1 MNAILYFIVL
11 LAWGS
16 SWFAISF
23 QLGDVAPQVSIA
35 WRFLLASFML
45 FIWCYARGLKL
56 SFSWRAHSSWL
67 LLGFFLFCV
76 NYICAYFGT
85 FYLASGLVCLIFS
98 TLTFGTFYLA
108 SGLVCLIFSTL
119 TLFTVFNGFIFF
131 KKPIRLPIL
140 FGAIV
145 GILGL
150 SIIFSNEIS
159 NTDWSLESGIVKGFL
174 WMLLATFFAS
184 IGMLL
189 SGQMQARKMPL
200 VQSNAFS
207 MLYGSL
213 IIVTYVS
220 VSDISFSFSTSY
232 SYVISLIYLSLVAS
246 VIGFGV
252 YLKLVGNIG
261 ADKASYVNIFTPTIA
276 LFLSTLFENY
286 QWSWTGLV
294 GVALIIIGNIIVL
307 YTKPVTT

>member
-1 MNAILYFIVL
+1 MNALLYFVVL

-23 QLGDVAPQVSIA
+23 QLGDVAPQVSIV
-35 WRFLLASFML
+35 WRFLLASIIL
-45 FIWCYARGLKL
+45 FAWCYLRGLKL
-56 SFSWRAHSSWL
+56 SFPWRDHLSWL

-98 TLTFGTFYLA
+98 TLT
-108 SGLVCLIFSTL
+108 
-119 TLFTVFNGFIFF
+119 LFTVFNGFVFF

-140 FGAIV
+140 IGALV
-145 GILGL
+145 GIAGL
-150 SIIFSNEIS
+150 SVIFSNEIS
-159 NTDWSLESGIVKGFL
+159 STDWSVESGVVKGFL

-189 SGQMQARKMPL
+189 SGQFQARKMPL

-213 IIVTYVS
+213 ILVS
-220 VSDISFSFSTSY
+220 YITVSEVSFSFNTSY
-232 SYVISLIYLSLVAS
+232 SYVISLVYLALIAS

-276 LFLSTLFENY
+276 LLLSTLFENY
-286 QWSWTGLV
+286 EWSWVGLI
-294 GVALIIIGNIIVL
+294 GVLLIIVGNIIVL
-307 YTKPVTT
+307 YAKPVN

>member
-1 MNAILYFIVL
+1 MNALLYFVVL

-23 QLGDVAPQVSIA
+23 QLGDVAPQVSIV
-35 WRFLLASFML
+35 WRFLLASIIL
-45 FIWCYARGLKL
+45 FIWCYFRGLKL
-56 SFSWRAHSSWL
+56 SFPWRDHLSWL

-98 TLTFGTFYLA
+98 TLT
-108 SGLVCLIFSTL
+108 
-119 TLFTVFNGFIFF
+119 LFTVFNGFVFF

-140 FGAIV
+140 IGAVV
-145 GILGL
+145 GIAGL
-150 SIIFSNEIS
+150 SVIFSNEIS
-159 NTDWSLESGIVKGFL
+159 STDWSVESGVVKGFL

-189 SGQMQARKMPL
+189 SGQFQARKMPL

-213 IIVTYVS
+213 ILVS
-220 VSDISFSFSTSY
+220 YIAVSDVSFSFNTSY
-232 SYVISLIYLSLVAS
+232 SYVISLVYLALIAS

-276 LFLSTLFENY
+276 LLLSTLFENY
-286 QWSWTGLV
+286 EWSWVGLI
-294 GVALIIIGNIIVL
+294 GVLLIIIGNIIVL
-307 YTKPVTT
+307 YAKPVN

>member
-1 MNAILYFIVL
+1 MNALLYFVVL

-23 QLGDVAPQVSIA
+23 QLGDVAPQVSIV
-35 WRFLLASFML
+35 WRFLLASIIL
-45 FIWCYARGLKL
+45 FIWCYFRGLKL
-56 SFSWRAHSSWL
+56 SFPWRDHLSWL

-98 TLTFGTFYLA
+98 TLT
-108 SGLVCLIFSTL
+108 
-119 TLFTVFNGFIFF
+119 LFTVFNGFVFF
-131 KKPIRLPIL
+131 KKPIRPPIL
-140 FGAIV
+140 IGAVV
-145 GILGL
+145 GIAGL

-159 NTDWSLESGIVKGFL
+159 SADWSLESGVVKGFL

-189 SGQMQARKMPL
+189 SGQFQARKMPL

-213 IIVTYVS
+213 ILVS
-220 VSDISFSFSTSY
+220 YITVSEVSFSFNTIY
-232 SYVISLIYLSLVAS
+232 SYVLSLVYLALIAS

-276 LFLSTLFENY
+276 LLLSTLFENY
-286 QWSWTGLV
+286 EWSWVGLI
-294 GVALIIIGNIIVL
+294 GVLLIIIGNIIVL
-307 YTKPVTT
+307 YAKPVK

>member
-11 LAWGS
+11 LSWGS

-76 NYICAYFGT
+76 NYICAY
-85 FYLASGLVCLIFS
+85 
-98 TLTFGTFYLA
+98 FGTFYLA

-220 VSDISFSFSTSY
+220 LSDISFSFSASY

-307 YTKPVTT
+307 YAKPVTT

>member
-1 MNAILYFIVL
+1 MNAFLYIIVL

-23 QLGDVAPQVSIA
+23 QLGDVAPQVSIV
-35 WRFLLASFML
+35 WRFLLASLLL
-45 FIWCYARGLKL
+45 FIWCFARGLKL
-56 SFSWRAHSSWL
+56 SYPWREHVNWL
-67 LLGFFLFCV
+67 LLGFFLFCI

-85 FYLASGLVCLIFS
+85 SYLTTGV
-98 TLTFGTFYLA
+98 
-108 SGLVCLIFSTL
+108 VCLIFSTL

-131 KKPIRLPIL
+131 KKPIRFPIL
-140 FGAIV
+140 LGAIV
-145 GILGL
+145 GIAGL

-159 NTDWSLESGIVKGFL
+159 STEWSLDSGIVKGFL

-189 SGQMQARKMPL
+189 SGQMQARKIPL
-200 VQSNAFS
+200 IQSNAFS

-213 IIVTYVS
+213 ILVTYIS
-220 VSDISFSFSTSY
+220 FSDISFSFDTSY
-232 SYVISLIYLSLVAS
+232 TYVTSLIYLSVVAS
-246 VIGFGV
+246 AIGFGV

-276 LFLSTLFENY
+276 LLLSTLFEDY
-286 QWSWTGLV
+286 VWSWTGLI
-294 GVALIIIGNIIVL
+294 GVILIIFGNIIVL
-307 YTKPVTT
+307 YAKPVTT

>member
-1 MNAILYFIVL
+1 MNALLYFVVL

-23 QLGDVAPQVSIA
+23 QLGDVAPQVSIV
-35 WRFLLASFML
+35 WRFLLASIIL
-45 FIWCYARGLKL
+45 FIWCYFRGLKL
-56 SFSWRAHSSWL
+56 SFPWRDHLSWL

-98 TLTFGTFYLA
+98 TLT
-108 SGLVCLIFSTL
+108 
-119 TLFTVFNGFIFF
+119 LFTVFNGFVFF

-140 FGAIV
+140 IGAVV
-145 GILGL
+145 GIAGL
-150 SIIFSNEIS
+150 SVIFSNEIS
-159 NTDWSLESGIVKGFL
+159 STDWSLESGVVKGFL

-189 SGQMQARKMPL
+189 SGQFQARKMPL

-213 IIVTYVS
+213 ILVFYIA
-220 VSDISFSFSTSY
+220 VSDVSFSFDTNY
-232 SYVISLIYLSLVAS
+232 SYVISLVYLALIAS

-276 LFLSTLFENY
+276 LRLSTLFENY
-286 QWSWTGLV
+286 EWSWVGLI
-294 GVALIIIGNIIVL
+294 GVLLIIIGNIIVL
-307 YTKPVTT
+307 YAKPVN

>member
-1 MNAILYFIVL
+1 MNAFLYIIVL

-23 QLGDVAPQVSIA
+23 QLGDVAPQVSIV
-35 WRFLLASFML
+35 WRFLLASLML
-45 FIWCYARGLKL
+45 FIWCFARGLKL
-56 SFSWRAHSSWL
+56 SFPWREHINWL
-67 LLGFFLFCV
+67 LLGFFLFCI

-85 FYLASGLVCLIFS
+85 IYLV
-98 TLTFGTFYLA
+98 

-119 TLFTVFNGFIFF
+119 TLFTVLNGFVFF
-131 KKPIRLPIL
+131 KKPVRLPIL

-145 GILGL
+145 GIAGL

-159 NTDWSLESGIVKGFL
+159 STEWSLDSGIVKGFL

-189 SGQMQARKMPL
+189 SGQMQARKIPL
-200 VQSNAFS
+200 IQSNAFS

-213 IIVTYVS
+213 ILVTY
-220 VSDISFSFSTSY
+220 ISFSDLSFSFDTSY
-232 SYVISLIYLSLVAS
+232 NYVVSLIYLSLVAS

-276 LFLSTLFENY
+276 LLLSTLFEDY
-286 QWSWTGLV
+286 VWSWTGLI
-294 GVALIIIGNIIVL
+294 GVILIIFGNIIVL
-307 YTKPVTT
+307 YAKPRAI

>member
-1 MNAILYFIVL
+1 MNALLYFVVL

-23 QLGDVAPQVSIA
+23 QLGDVAPQVSIV
-35 WRFLLASFML
+35 WRFLLASIIL
-45 FIWCYARGLKL
+45 FIWCYFRGLKL
-56 SFSWRAHSSWL
+56 SFPWRDHLSWL

-85 FYLASGLVCLIFS
+85 FYLASGLI
-98 TLTFGTFYLA
+98 
-108 SGLVCLIFSTL
+108 CLIFSTL
-119 TLFTVFNGFIFF
+119 TLFTVFNGFVFF

-140 FGAIV
+140 VGAVV
-145 GILGL
+145 GIAGL

-159 NTDWSLESGIVKGFL
+159 STDWSLESGVVKGFL

-189 SGQMQARKMPL
+189 SGQFQARKMPL

-213 IIVTYVS
+213 ILVS
-220 VSDISFSFSTSY
+220 YITVSDVSFSFNSSY
-232 SYVISLIYLSLVAS
+232 SYVLSLVYLALIAS

-276 LFLSTLFENY
+276 LLLSTLFENY
-286 QWSWTGLV
+286 DWSWVGLI
-294 GVALIIIGNIIVL
+294 GVLLIIIGNIIVL
-307 YTKPVTT
+307 YAKPVN

>member
-56 SFSWRAHSSWL
+56 SFSWRAHFSWL

-76 NYICAYFGT
+76 NYICAY
-85 FYLASGLVCLIFS
+85 
-98 TLTFGTFYLA
+98 FGTFYLA

-307 YTKPVTT
+307 YAKPVTT

>member
-1 MNAILYFIVL
+1 MNAFLYIIVL

-16 SWFAISF
+16 SWFGISF
-23 QLGDVAPQVSIA
+23 QLDYDVAPQVSIV
-35 WRFLLASFML
+35 WRFLLASLML
-45 FIWCYARGLKL
+45 FIWCFVRGLKL
-56 SFSWRAHSSWL
+56 SFPWREHINWL
-67 LLGFFLFCV
+67 LLGFFLFCI

-85 FYLASGLVCLIFS
+85 IYLV
-98 TLTFGTFYLA
+98 

-119 TLFTVFNGFIFF
+119 TLFTVLNGFVFF
-131 KKPIRLPIL
+131 KKPVRLPIL

-145 GILGL
+145 GIAGL

-159 NTDWSLESGIVKGFL
+159 SAEWSLDSGIIKGFL

-189 SGQMQARKMPL
+189 SGQMQARKIP
-200 VQSNAFS
+200 VIQSNAFS

-213 IIVTYVS
+213 ILVTYIFF
-220 VSDISFSFSTSY
+220 SDISFSFNTSY
-232 SYVISLIYLSLVAS
+232 NYVVSLIYLSLVAS

-276 LFLSTLFENY
+276 LLLSTLFEDY
-286 QWSWTGLV
+286 VWSWTGLI
-294 GVALIIIGNIIVL
+294 GVILIIFGNIIVL
-307 YTKPVTT
+307 YAKPRSI

>member
-76 NYICAYFGT
+76 NYICAY
-85 FYLASGLVCLIFS
+85 
-98 TLTFGTFYLA
+98 FGTFYLA

-213 IIVTYVS
+213 IIVTYVGF
-220 VSDISFSFSTSY
+220 SDISFSFSTSY
-232 SYVISLIYLSLVAS
+232 SYVISLIYLSIVAS

-307 YTKPVTT
+307 YAKPVTT

>member
-1 MNAILYFIVL
+1 M
-11 LAWGS
+11 
-16 SWFAISF
+16 
-23 QLGDVAPQVSIA
+23 
-35 WRFLLASFML
+35 
-45 FIWCYARGLKL
+45 
-56 SFSWRAHSSWL
+56 SWL

-98 TLTFGTFYLA
+98 TLT
-108 SGLVCLIFSTL
+108 
-119 TLFTVFNGFIFF
+119 LFTVFNGFVFF

-140 FGAIV
+140 IGAVV
-145 GILGL
+145 GIAGL
-150 SIIFSNEIS
+150 SVIFSNEIS
-159 NTDWSLESGIVKGFL
+159 SADWSLESGVVKGFL

-189 SGQMQARKMPL
+189 SGQFQARKMPL

-213 IIVTYVS
+213 ILVS
-220 VSDISFSFSTSY
+220 YIAMSDVSFSFNTSY
-232 SYVISLIYLSLVAS
+232 SYVISLVYLALIAS

-276 LFLSTLFENY
+276 LLLSTLFENY
-286 QWSWTGLV
+286 EWSWVGLI
-294 GVALIIIGNIIVL
+294 GVLLIIIGNIIVL
-307 YTKPVTT
+307 YAKPVN

>member
-1 MNAILYFIVL
+1 MNALLYFVVL

-23 QLGDVAPQVSIA
+23 QLGDVAPQVSIV
-35 WRFLLASFML
+35 WRFLLASIIL
-45 FIWCYARGLKL
+45 FIWCYFRSLKL
-56 SFSWRAHSSWL
+56 SFPWRDHLSWL

-76 NYICAYFGT
+76 NYICAY
-85 FYLASGLVCLIFS
+85 
-98 TLTFGTFYLA
+98 FGTFYLA

-140 FGAIV
+140 VGAVV
-145 GILGL
+145 GIAGL

-159 NTDWSLESGIVKGFL
+159 SADWSLESGVVKGFL

-189 SGQMQARKMPL
+189 SGQFQARKMPL

-213 IIVTYVS
+213 ILVFYIA
-220 VSDISFSFSTSY
+220 VSDVSFSFNTSY
-232 SYVISLIYLSLVAS
+232 SYVISLVYLALIAS

-276 LFLSTLFENY
+276 LLLSTLFENY
-286 QWSWTGLV
+286 EWSWVGLI
-294 GVALIIIGNIIVL
+294 GVLLIIIGNIIVL
-307 YTKPVTT
+307 YAKPVN

>member
-1 MNAILYFIVL
+1 MNALLYFVVL

-23 QLGDVAPQVSIA
+23 QLGDVAPQVSIV
-35 WRFLLASFML
+35 WRFLLASIIL
-45 FIWCYARGLKL
+45 FAWCYLRGLKL
-56 SFSWRAHSSWL
+56 SFPWRDHLSWL

-98 TLTFGTFYLA
+98 TLT
-108 SGLVCLIFSTL
+108 
-119 TLFTVFNGFIFF
+119 LFTVFNGFVFF

-140 FGAIV
+140 IGALV
-145 GILGL
+145 GIAGL
-150 SIIFSNEIS
+150 SVIFSNEIS
-159 NTDWSLESGIVKGFL
+159 STDWSVESGVVKGFL

-189 SGQMQARKMPL
+189 SGQFQARKMPL

-213 IIVTYVS
+213 ILIFYIA
-220 VSDISFSFSTSY
+220 VSDVSFSFNTSY
-232 SYVISLIYLSLVAS
+232 SYVISLVYLALIAS
-246 VIGFGV
+246 VIGFGF

-276 LFLSTLFENY
+276 LLLSTLFENY
-286 QWSWTGLV
+286 EWSWVGLI
-294 GVALIIIGNIIVL
+294 GVLLIIIGNIIVL
-307 YTKPVTT
+307 YAKPVN

>member
-1 MNAILYFIVL
+1 MNAFLYIIVL

-16 SWFAISF
+16 SWFGISF
-23 QLGDVAPQVSIA
+23 QLDYDVAPQVSIV
-35 WRFLLASFML
+35 WRFLLASLML
-45 FIWCYARGLKL
+45 FIWCFARGLKL
-56 SFSWRAHSSWL
+56 SFPWREHINWL
-67 LLGFFLFCV
+67 LLGFFLFCI

-85 FYLASGLVCLIFS
+85 IYLV
-98 TLTFGTFYLA
+98 

-119 TLFTVFNGFIFF
+119 TLFTVLNGFVFF
-131 KKPIRLPIL
+131 KKPVRLPIL

-145 GILGL
+145 GIAGL

-159 NTDWSLESGIVKGFL
+159 SAEWSLDSGIVKGFL

-189 SGQMQARKMPL
+189 SGQMQARKIP
-200 VQSNAFS
+200 VIQSNAFS

-213 IIVTYVS
+213 ILVTY
-220 VSDISFSFSTSY
+220 ISFSDLSFSFDTSY
-232 SYVISLIYLSLVAS
+232 NYVVSLIYLSLVAS

-276 LFLSTLFENY
+276 LLLSTLFEDY
-286 QWSWTGLV
+286 VWSWTGLI
-294 GVALIIIGNIIVL
+294 GVILIIFGNIIVL
-307 YTKPVTT
+307 YAKPRSI

>member
-1 MNAILYFIVL
+1 MNALLYFVVL

-23 QLGDVAPQVSIA
+23 QLGDVAPQVSIV
-35 WRFLLASFML
+35 WRFLLASIIL
-45 FIWCYARGLKL
+45 FIWCYFRGLKL
-56 SFSWRAHSSWL
+56 SFPWRDHLSWL

-98 TLTFGTFYLA
+98 TLT
-108 SGLVCLIFSTL
+108 
-119 TLFTVFNGFIFF
+119 LFTVFNGFVFF

-140 FGAIV
+140 VGAVV
-145 GILGL
+145 GIAGL

-159 NTDWSLESGIVKGFL
+159 STDWSLESGVIKGFL

-189 SGQMQARKMPL
+189 SGQFQARKMPL

-213 IIVTYVS
+213 ILVFYIA
-220 VSDISFSFSTSY
+220 VSDVSFSFNTSY
-232 SYVISLIYLSLVAS
+232 SYVISLVYLALIAS
-246 VIGFGV
+246 VIGFGF
-252 YLKLVGNIG
+252 YLKLVGNVG

-276 LFLSTLFENY
+276 LLLSTLFENY
-286 QWSWTGLV
+286 EWSWVGLI
-294 GVALIIIGNIIVL
+294 GVLLIIIGNIIVL
-307 YTKPVTT
+307 YAKPVK

>member
-1 MNAILYFIVL
+1 MNALLYFVVL

-23 QLGDVAPQVSIA
+23 QLGEVAPQVSIV
-35 WRFLLASFML
+35 WRFLMASLLL
-45 FIWCYARGLKL
+45 FAWCFLRGLRL
-56 SFSWRAHSSWL
+56 TFPWRDHASWV
-67 LLGFFLFCV
+67 LLGIFLFCV

-85 FYLASGLVCLIFS
+85 L
-98 TLTFGTFYLA
+98 YLA

-131 KKPIRLPIL
+131 KIPIRFPIL
-140 FGAIV
+140 IGAVIGIV
-145 GILGL
+145 GL

-159 NTDWSLESGIVKGFL
+159 HTEWSLNSGVVKGFI
-174 WMLLATFFAS
+174 WMLMATFFAS

-189 SGQMQARKMPL
+189 SGQFQARKMPL
-200 VQSNAFS
+200 VQSNAYS
-207 MLYGSL
+207 MLYGSIIL
-213 IIVTYVS
+213 IFYISLSDVT
-220 VSDISFSFSTSY
+220 FSFDTSY
-232 SYVISLIYLSLVAS
+232 SYVLSLIYLAVVAS

-276 LFLSTLFENY
+276 LLLSTLFENY
-286 QWSWTGLV
+286 QWSWIGLI
-294 GVALIIIGNIIVL
+294 GVLLIIVGNVIVL
-307 YTKPVTT
+307 YAKPVN

>member
-1 MNAILYFIVL
+1 MNAFLYIIVL

-16 SWFAISF
+16 SWFGISF
-23 QLGDVAPQVSIA
+23 QLDYDVAPQVSIV
-35 WRFLLASFML
+35 WRFLLASLML
-45 FIWCYARGLKL
+45 FIWCFARGLKL
-56 SFSWRAHSSWL
+56 SFPWREHINWL
-67 LLGFFLFCV
+67 LLGFFLFCI

-85 FYLASGLVCLIFS
+85 IYLV
-98 TLTFGTFYLA
+98 

-119 TLFTVFNGFIFF
+119 TLFTVLNGFVFF
-131 KKPIRLPIL
+131 KKPVRLPIL

-145 GILGL
+145 GIAGL

-159 NTDWSLESGIVKGFL
+159 STQWSLDSGIIKGFL

-189 SGQMQARKMPL
+189 SGQMQARKIP
-200 VQSNAFS
+200 VIQSNAFS

-213 IIVTYVS
+213 ILVTY
-220 VSDISFSFSTSY
+220 ISFSDLSFSFDTSY
-232 SYVISLIYLSLVAS
+232 NYVVSLIYLSLVAS

-276 LFLSTLFENY
+276 LLLSTLFEDY
-286 QWSWTGLV
+286 VWSWTGLI
-294 GVALIIIGNIIVL
+294 GVILIIFGNIIVL
-307 YTKPVTT
+307 YAKPRSI

>member
-1 MNAILYFIVL
+1 MNAFLYFIVL

-23 QLGDVAPQVSIA
+23 QLGDVEPQVSIV

-45 FIWCYARGLKL
+45 FIWCFVRGLKL
-56 SFSWRAHSSWL
+56 SFSWRDHLNWII
-67 LLGFFLFCV
+67 LGFFLFCV

-85 FYLASGLVCLIFS
+85 SYLTTGV
-98 TLTFGTFYLA
+98 
-108 SGLVCLIFSTL
+108 VCLIFSTL
-119 TLFTVFNGFIFF
+119 TLFTVINGFIFF
-131 KKPIRLPIL
+131 KIPVRLPIL
-140 FGAIV
+140 IGAIV
-145 GILGL
+145 GIAGL

-159 NTDWSLESGIVKGFL
+159 TADLALDSEVVKGFL

-184 IGMLL
+184 IGMLF
-189 SGQMQARKMPL
+189 SGQMQARKIPII
-200 VQSNAFS
+200 QSNAFS

-213 IIVTYVS
+213 ILTTYIFF
-220 VSDISFSFSTSY
+220 SDISFSFNMSY
-232 SYVISLIYLSLVAS
+232 SYVTSLLYLSLIAS

-276 LFLSTLFENY
+276 LLLSTLFEGY
-286 QWSWTGLV
+286 QWSLLGLV
-294 GVALIIIGNIIVL
+294 GVILIIIGNIIVL
-307 YTKPVTT
+307 YAKPVKRREKMVT

>member
-1 MNAILYFIVL
+1 MNAFLYFIVL

-23 QLGDVAPQVSIA
+23 QLGDVAPQVSIV

-45 FIWCYARGLKL
+45 FIWCFARGLKL
-56 SFSWRAHSSWL
+56 SFSWRDHLNWII
-67 LLGFFLFCV
+67 LGFFLFCV

-85 FYLASGLVCLIFS
+85 SYLTTGV
-98 TLTFGTFYLA
+98 
-108 SGLVCLIFSTL
+108 VCLIFSTL
-119 TLFTVFNGFIFF
+119 TLFTVLNGFIFF

-140 FGAIV
+140 FGALI
-145 GILGL
+145 GIAGL
-150 SIIFSNEIS
+150 SIIFSSEIS
-159 NTDWSLESGIVKGFL
+159 SADWSLDSEIIKGFL

-189 SGQMQARKMPL
+189 SGQMQARKIPL
-200 VQSNAFS
+200 IQSNAFS

-213 IIVTYVS
+213 ILVTYIS
-220 VSDISFSFSTSY
+220 FSDISFSFSTSY
-232 SYVISLIYLSLVAS
+232 SYVASLIYLALVAS
-246 VIGFGV
+246 VVGFGV

-276 LFLSTLFENY
+276 LLLSTLFEDY
-286 QWSWTGLV
+286 QWSLIGFV
-294 GVALIIIGNIIVL
+294 GVTLIIIGNIIVL
-307 YTKPVTT
+307 YAKPIKPRKKIES

>member
-1 MNAILYFIVL
+1 MNALLYFVVL

-23 QLGDVAPQVSIA
+23 QLGDVAPQVSIV
-35 WRFLLASFML
+35 WRFLLASLIL
-45 FIWCYARGLKL
+45 FIWCFFRGLKL
-56 SFSWRAHSSWL
+56 SFPLRDHLSWL

-98 TLTFGTFYLA
+98 TLT
-108 SGLVCLIFSTL
+108 
-119 TLFTVFNGFIFF
+119 LFTVFNGFVFF
-131 KKPIRLPIL
+131 RKPIRLPIL
-140 FGAIV
+140 IGAVV
-145 GILGL
+145 GIAGL

-189 SGQMQARKMPL
+189 SGQFQARKLPL

-213 IIVTYVS
+213 ILIFYIAL
-220 VSDISFSFSTSY
+220 SDVSFSFNSSF
-232 SYVISLIYLSLVAS
+232 SYVVSLVYLALVAS

-276 LFLSTLFENY
+276 LLLSTFFEGY
-286 QWSWTGLV
+286 EWSLV
-294 GVALIIIGNIIVL
+294 GLIGVLLIIIGNIIVL
-307 YTKPVTT
+307 YAKPVS

>member
-76 NYICAYFGT
+76 NYICAY
-85 FYLASGLVCLIFS
+85 
-98 TLTFGTFYLA
+98 FGTFYLA

-220 VSDISFSFSTSY
+220 VSDIGFSFSTSY

-307 YTKPVTT
+307 YTKPVTS

>member
-1 MNAILYFIVL
+1 MNALLYFVVL

-23 QLGDVAPQVSIA
+23 QLGDVAPQVSIV
-35 WRFLLASFML
+35 WRFLLASITL
-45 FIWCYARGLKL
+45 FIWCYFRGLKL
-56 SFSWRAHSSWL
+56 SFPWRDHLSWL
-67 LLGFFLFCV
+67 LLGFFLFCI

-85 FYLASGLVCLIFS
+85 FF
-98 TLTFGTFYLA
+98 LA

-131 KKPIRLPIL
+131 KKPIRLSIL
-140 FGAIV
+140 VGAVV
-145 GILGL
+145 GIVGL

-159 NTDWSLESGIVKGFL
+159 SADWSLESGVIKGFL

-189 SGQMQARKMPL
+189 SGQFQARKMPL

-213 IIVTYVS
+213 ILVS
-220 VSDISFSFSTSY
+220 YITVSDVSFSFNTSY
-232 SYVISLIYLSLVAS
+232 SYVISLVYLALIAS

-276 LFLSTLFENY
+276 LLLSTLFENY
-286 QWSWTGLV
+286 EWSWVGLI
-294 GVALIIIGNIIVL
+294 GVLLIIIGNIIVL
-307 YTKPVTT
+307 YAKPAN

>member
-85 FYLASGLVCLIFS
+85 FYLASGLVCI
-98 TLTFGTFYLA
+98 
-108 SGLVCLIFSTL
+108 IFSTL

-307 YTKPVTT
+307 YAKPVTT

>member
-76 NYICAYFGT
+76 NYICAY
-85 FYLASGLVCLIFS
+85 
-98 TLTFGTFYLA
+98 FGTFYLA

-220 VSDISFSFSTSY
+220 ISDISFSFSTSY

-294 GVALIIIGNIIVL
+294 GVALIIIGNILVL
-307 YTKPVTT
+307 YAKPVTT

>member
-1 MNAILYFIVL
+1 MNAFLYIIVL

-16 SWFAISF
+16 SWFGISF
-23 QLGDVAPQVSIA
+23 QLDYDVAPQVSIV
-35 WRFLLASFML
+35 WRFLLASLML
-45 FIWCYARGLKL
+45 FIWCFARGLKL
-56 SFSWRAHSSWL
+56 SFPWREHINWL
-67 LLGFFLFCV
+67 LLGFFLFCI

-85 FYLASGLVCLIFS
+85 IYLV
-98 TLTFGTFYLA
+98 

-119 TLFTVFNGFIFF
+119 TLFTVLNGFIFF

-145 GILGL
+145 GIAGL

-159 NTDWSLESGIVKGFL
+159 SAEWSLDSGIIKGFL

-189 SGQMQARKMPL
+189 SGQMQARKIP
-200 VQSNAFS
+200 VIQSNAFS

-213 IIVTYVS
+213 ILVTY
-220 VSDISFSFSTSY
+220 ISFSDLSFSFDTSY
-232 SYVISLIYLSLVAS
+232 NYVVSLIYLSLVAS

-276 LFLSTLFENY
+276 LLLSTLFEDY
-286 QWSWTGLV
+286 VWSWTGLI
-294 GVALIIIGNIIVL
+294 GVILIIFGNIIVL
-307 YTKPVTT
+307 YAKPRSI

>member
-76 NYICAYFGT
+76 NYICAY
-85 FYLASGLVCLIFS
+85 
-98 TLTFGTFYLA
+98 FGTFYLA

-220 VSDISFSFSTSY
+220 ISDISFSFSTSY

-286 QWSWTGLV
+286 QWSWTGLI

>member
-1 MNAILYFIVL
+1 MNALLYFVVL

-23 QLGDVAPQVSIA
+23 QLGDVAPQVSIV
-35 WRFLLASFML
+35 WRFLLASIIL
-45 FIWCYARGLKL
+45 FIWCYFRGLKL
-56 SFSWRAHSSWL
+56 SFPWRDHLSWL

-98 TLTFGTFYLA
+98 TLT
-108 SGLVCLIFSTL
+108 
-119 TLFTVFNGFIFF
+119 LFTVFNGFVFF

-140 FGAIV
+140 IGALV
-145 GILGL
+145 GIAGL
-150 SIIFSNEIS
+150 SVIFSNEIS
-159 NTDWSLESGIVKGFL
+159 STDWSVESGVVKGFL

-189 SGQMQARKMPL
+189 SGQFQARKMPL

-213 IIVTYVS
+213 ILVFYIA
-220 VSDISFSFSTSY
+220 VSDVSFSFNTSY
-232 SYVISLIYLSLVAS
+232 SYFISLVYLALIAS

-276 LFLSTLFENY
+276 LLLSTLFENY
-286 QWSWTGLV
+286 EWSWVGLI
-294 GVALIIIGNIIVL
+294 GVLLIIIGNIIVL
-307 YTKPVTT
+307 YAKPVN

>member
-1 MNAILYFIVL
+1 MNALLYFVVL

-23 QLGDVAPQVSIA
+23 QLGDVAPQVSIV
-35 WRFLLASFML
+35 WRFLLASIIL
-45 FIWCYARGLKL
+45 FIWCYFRGLKL
-56 SFSWRAHSSWL
+56 SFPWRDHLSWI

-85 FYLASGLVCLIFS
+85 FYLASGLI
-98 TLTFGTFYLA
+98 
-108 SGLVCLIFSTL
+108 CLIFSTL
-119 TLFTVFNGFIFF
+119 TLFTVFNGFVFF

-140 FGAIV
+140 IGAVV
-145 GILGL
+145 GIAGL
-150 SIIFSNEIS
+150 SVIFSNEIS
-159 NTDWSLESGIVKGFL
+159 STDWSLESGVVKGFL

-189 SGQMQARKMPL
+189 SGQFQARKMPL

-213 IIVTYVS
+213 ILVFYIA
-220 VSDISFSFSTSY
+220 VSDVSFSFNTSY
-232 SYVISLIYLSLVAS
+232 SYIISLVYLALIAS
-246 VIGFGV
+246 VIGFGF

-276 LFLSTLFENY
+276 LLLSTLFENY
-286 QWSWTGLV
+286 EWSWVGLI
-294 GVALIIIGNIIVL
+294 GVLLIIIGNIIVL
-307 YTKPVTT
+307 YAKPVN

>member
-1 MNAILYFIVL
+1 MNALLYFVVL

-23 QLGDVAPQVSIA
+23 QLGDVAPQVSIV
-35 WRFLLASFML
+35 WRFLLASIIL
-45 FIWCYARGLKL
+45 FIWCYFRGLKL
-56 SFSWRAHSSWL
+56 LFPWRDHLSWL

-76 NYICAYFGT
+76 NYICAY
-85 FYLASGLVCLIFS
+85 
-98 TLTFGTFYLA
+98 FGTFYLA

-140 FGAIV
+140 VGAVV
-145 GILGL
+145 GIAGL

-159 NTDWSLESGIVKGFL
+159 SADWSLESGIVKGFL

-189 SGQMQARKMPL
+189 SGQFQARKMPL

-213 IIVTYVS
+213 ILVFYIA
-220 VSDISFSFSTSY
+220 VSDVSFSFNTSY
-232 SYVISLIYLSLVAS
+232 SYVISLVYLALIAS

-276 LFLSTLFENY
+276 LLLSTLFENY
-286 QWSWTGLV
+286 EWSWVGLI
-294 GVALIIIGNIIVL
+294 GVLLIIIGNIIVL
-307 YTKPVTT
+307 YAKPVN

>member
-1 MNAILYFIVL
+1 MNALLYFVVL

-23 QLGDVAPQVSIA
+23 QLGDVAPQVSIV
-35 WRFLLASFML
+35 WRFLLASLLL
-45 FIWCYARGLKL
+45 FAWCYIRGLRL
-56 SFSWRAHSSWL
+56 NFPWRDHANWL
-67 LLGFFLFCV
+67 LLGFFLFCI

-85 FYLASGLVCLIFS
+85 FYLATGLI
-98 TLTFGTFYLA
+98 
-108 SGLVCLIFSTL
+108 CLIFSTL

-140 FGAIV
+140 IGAIV
-145 GILGL
+145 GIGGL

-159 NTDWSLESGIVKGFL
+159 STQWSLNSEVAKGFM

-189 SGQMQARKMPL
+189 SGQFQARKMPL

-207 MLYGSL
+207 MLYGS
-213 IIVTYVS
+213 IILVLY
-220 VSDISFSFSTSY
+220 ISFSDVSFSFDTSF
-232 SYVISLIYLSLVAS
+232 SYVMSLIYLAVVAS

-276 LFLSTLFENY
+276 LLLSTLFEDY
-286 QWSWTGLV
+286 QWSWFGLI
-294 GVALIIIGNIIVL
+294 GVLLIIVGNIIVL
-307 YTKPVTT
+307 YAKPAN

>member
-1 MNAILYFIVL
+1 

-23 QLGDVAPQVSIA
+23 QLGDVAPQVSIV
-35 WRFLLASFML
+35 WRFLLASIIL
-45 FIWCYARGLKL
+45 FTWCYLRGLKL
-56 SFSWRAHSSWL
+56 SFPWRDHLSWL

-98 TLTFGTFYLA
+98 TLT
-108 SGLVCLIFSTL
+108 
-119 TLFTVFNGFIFF
+119 LFTVFNGFVFF

-140 FGAIV
+140 IGAVV
-145 GILGL
+145 GIAGL
-150 SIIFSNEIS
+150 SVIFSNEIS
-159 NTDWSLESGIVKGFL
+159 STNWSLESGVVKGFF

-189 SGQMQARKMPL
+189 SGQFQARKMPL

-213 IIVTYVS
+213 ILVFYIAM
-220 VSDISFSFSTSY
+220 SDVSFSFNISY
-232 SYVISLIYLSLVAS
+232 SYVISLIYLALIAS

-276 LFLSTLFENY
+276 LLLSTLFENY
-286 QWSWTGLV
+286 EWSWV
-294 GVALIIIGNIIVL
+294 GFIGVLLIIIGNIIVL
-307 YTKPVTT
+307 YAKPVK

>member
-1 MNAILYFIVL
+1 MNVFLYFIVL

-23 QLGDVAPQVSIA
+23 QLGDVAPQVSIV
-35 WRFLLASFML
+35 WRFLLASLIL
-45 FIWCYARGLKL
+45 FIWCFARGLKL
-56 SFSWRAHSSWL
+56 SYSWREHINWL
-67 LLGFFLFCV
+67 LLGFFLFCI

-85 FYLASGLVCLIFS
+85 SYLTTGV
-98 TLTFGTFYLA
+98 
-108 SGLVCLIFSTL
+108 VCLIFSTL

-145 GILGL
+145 GIAGL

-159 NTDWSLESGIVKGFL
+159 SADWSFDSEIVKGFL

-189 SGQMQARKMPL
+189 SGQMQARKIPL
-200 VQSNAFS
+200 IQSNAFS
-207 MLYGSL
+207 MLYGSIIL
-213 IIVTYVS
+213 IVYILF
-220 VSDISFSFSTSY
+220 SDISFSFSTSY
-232 SYVISLIYLSLVAS
+232 SYVSSLVYLSLVAS

-276 LFLSTLFENY
+276 LLLSTLFEDY
-286 QWSWTGLV
+286 IWSWTGLI
-294 GVALIIIGNIIVL
+294 GVVLIVFGNIIVL
-307 YTKPVTT
+307 YAKPKSI

>member
-1 MNAILYFIVL
+1 MNALLYFVVL

-23 QLGDVAPQVSIA
+23 QLGDVAPQVSIV
-35 WRFLLASFML
+35 WRFLLASIIL
-45 FIWCYARGLKL
+45 FTWCYLRGLKL
-56 SFSWRAHSSWL
+56 SFPWRDHLSWL

-98 TLTFGTFYLA
+98 TLT
-108 SGLVCLIFSTL
+108 
-119 TLFTVFNGFIFF
+119 LFTVFNGFVFF

-140 FGAIV
+140 IGAVV
-145 GILGL
+145 GIAGL
-150 SIIFSNEIS
+150 SVIFSNEIS
-159 NTDWSLESGIVKGFL
+159 STDWSVESGVVKGFL

-189 SGQMQARKMPL
+189 SGQFQARKMPL

-213 IIVTYVS
+213 ILVS
-220 VSDISFSFSTSY
+220 YIAMSDVSFSFNTSY
-232 SYVISLIYLSLVAS
+232 SYFISLVYLALIAS

-276 LFLSTLFENY
+276 LLLSTLFENY
-286 QWSWTGLV
+286 EWSWVGLI
-294 GVALIIIGNIIVL
+294 GVLLIIIGNIIVL
-307 YTKPVTT
+307 YAKPAN